1 MVVDFGISGA
11 SIKVSAATKLLLL
24 LIGKRINIILPWFGK
39 PLVLTRAG
47 ELLNSGSRNLT
58 PNLVHGPHYLLETKC
73 YSAFT
78 GFNNI
83 YKSLKYQSKD
93 KVICFKRTFVK
104 ILISR
109 KFEFFQKFAPPH
121 YHSLNQWYMI
131 DSFFRTKQKMNAAFK
146 ILCLFLCVKSH
157 PSCSHVH

>member
-1 MVVDFGISGA
+1 MNFTIYFIRYNFFGHEFVWILAKNYVCQKVELKWISNLTLILTQIGDISSKWNHANILLTLLVVDFGISGA
-11 SIKVSAATKLLLL
+11 SIKVTAATKLLLL

-78 GFNNI
+78 GSNNI
-83 YKSLKYQSKD
+83 YKSLKSNSKG
-93 KVICFKRTFVK
+93 
-104 ILISR
+104 
-109 KFEFFQKFAPPH
+109 
-121 YHSLNQWYMI
+121 
-131 DSFFRTKQKMNAAFK
+131 
-146 ILCLFLCVKSH
+146 
-157 PSCSHVH
+157 